1 MPISLST
8 ISSLQNAERAV
19 KSGMAWKLDLKSIE
33 KDTLKDT
40 ISELVQN
47 QKYTEAAQL
56 RSNNFRDQMES
67 PMERALWWVDF
78 VARNPDVSF
87 LRSQTL
93 EQMNYLVKYSIDVIA
108 LLTTLLLILLWTVVK
123 TILWVL
129 SIGGAKAKVK
139 IN

>member
-19 KSGMAWKLDLKSIE
+19 KSGMALKLDLKSIE

-40 ISELVQN
+40 ISELLQN